1 MGQTAKN
8 SEYYTYLCSAKK
20 NISLTKFNYHV

>member
-8 SEYYTYLCSAKK
+8 SEYYTYLCGAK